1 MSEPLQITPA
11 SPAAEPRP
19 AKITDRFLAFL
30 LDGVPFLLGYY
41 LSLYLLIAR
50 FERLPNTMLVWKKL
64 AIAWVIL
71 YLGYQAL
78 SNQSGATF
86 GKRIFGLRV
95 IDSSGQAPSLIRSV
109 VRALGYILSTP
120 LMNLGFLW
128 SLMNRRSR
136 TWHDLLSGTFVVEM
150 EEKSPGARL
159 FSAFLSLAVLAA
171 IFGGNLW
178 QIVMGPTPADKE
190 AISRAEEGLAIL
202 AGIEESYKARH
213 GVYTE
218 SLLELAKASGDVAQF
233 REAMGELF
241 QPDGFILLAERD
253 SYDLRAKAK
262 DRRRTVVRV
271 RGP

>member
-1 MSEPLQITPA
+1 MSEVPGSGEL
-11 SPAAEPRP
+11 RP

-41 LSLYLLIAR
+41 LSLYLLITR
-50 FERLPNTMLVWKKL
+50 LERLPNTVLVWKKL
-64 AIAWVIL
+64 AIVWVIL

-78 SNQSGATF
+78 SNQSGATL
-86 GKRIFGLRV
+86 GKRIFGLRI
-95 IDSSGQAPSLIRSV
+95 IDSSGAAPNLVRSV
-109 VRALGYILSTP
+109 VRAFGYLLSTP
-120 LMNLGFLW
+120 LLNLGFLW
-128 SLMNRRSR
+128 SLADRRSR

-159 FSAFLSLAVLAA
+159 FSAFLSFAVLAA

-178 QIVMGPTPADKE
+178 QIVMGPSPADEE
-190 AISRAEEGLAIL
+190 AIRRAQEGLVIL

-218 SLLELAKASGDVAQF
+218 NLLELAKASGDVAQF
-233 REAMGELF
+233 REAMGEIF
-241 QPDGFILLAERD
+241 QPDGFILLAERGA
-253 SYDLRAKAK
+253 YDLRAKAK
-262 DRRRTVVRV
+262 DRRRTVVRL